1 MKDKLHNLFNW
12 TINITFGLILVCL
25 VIGICI
31 GALQLVG
38 GLFQLMRF
46 DGVTGKYIDM
56 ISDVLTLYV
65 LIELSRSLIE
75 FFDSHRLR
83 LSLIID
89 AAIVFIVREI
99 LIGLFKHQ
107 LKPEMIYALSAL
119 ILVLGIVRIGSFL
132 TSKNSPRL
140 KVPQHP
146 KSDDPGTLPRPPP
159 S

>member
-12 TINITFGLILVCL
+12 TINIAFGLILVCL

-31 GALQLVG
+31 GALQLIG
-38 GLFQLMRF
+38 SIAQLMRF

-75 FFDSHRLR
+75 FFDSRRLR

-99 LIGLFKHQ
+99 LIGLFKHE
-107 LKPEMIYALSAL
+107 LKPEMIYALSVL
-119 ILVLGIVRIGSFL
+119 ILVLGVVRIGSFFA
-132 TSKNSPRL
+132 SKNSPLL
-140 KVPQHP
+140 KAPQHP
-146 KSDDPGTLPRPPP
+146 KADTPDELPGKP

>member
-12 TINITFGLILVCL
+12 TINIAFGLILVCL

-31 GALQLVG
+31 GALQLIG
-38 GLFQLMRF
+38 SIAQLMRF

-75 FFDSHRLR
+75 FFDSRRLR

-99 LIGLFKHQ
+99 LIGLFKHE
-107 LKPEMIYALSAL
+107 LKPEMIYALSVL
-119 ILVLGIVRIGSFL
+119 ILGVVRIGSFFA
-132 TSKNSPRL
+132 SKNSPL
-140 KVPQHP
+140 SKAPQHP
-146 KSDDPGTLPRPPP
+146 KADTPDELPGKP

>member
-12 TINITFGLILVCL
+12 TINIAFGLILVCL

-31 GALQLVG
+31 GALQLIG
-38 GLFQLMRF
+38 SITQLMRF

-75 FFDSHRLR
+75 FFDSRRLR

-99 LIGLFKHQ
+99 LIGLFKHE
-107 LKPEMIYALSAL
+107 LKPEMIYALSVL
-119 ILVLGIVRIGSFL
+119 ILVLGVVRIGSFFA
-132 TSKNSPRL
+132 SKNSPLL
-140 KVPQHP
+140 KAPQHP
-146 KSDDPGTLPRPPP
+146 KTDTPDELPGKPL
-159 S
+159 